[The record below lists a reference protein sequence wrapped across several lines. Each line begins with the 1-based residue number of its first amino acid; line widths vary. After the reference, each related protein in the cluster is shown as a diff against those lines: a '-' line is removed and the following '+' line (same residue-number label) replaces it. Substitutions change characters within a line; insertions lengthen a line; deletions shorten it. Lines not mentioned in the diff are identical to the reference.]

1 MNERKYLFLKK
12 AVELISAVLDPQ
24 PVSCINNP
32 NQGISLLKVIVSSGV
47 LFSDQDVVDSI
58 MRARQPSSRE

>member
-12 AVELISAVLDPQ
+12 AVEFVSAVLDPQ

-32 NQGISLLKVIVSSGV
+32 DQGICLLKVISP
-47 LFSDQDVVDSI
+47 I
-58 MRARQPSSRE
+58 